1 MKRLLLAV
9 AALAGAAGMTHANTM
24 TVHNLTGCTYTLST
38 SAGTLLTV
46 GPGTW
51 TFTSTPDFIA
61 TKIIY
66 DYSGPNY
73 ISIGVGIPPGFPPY
87 ANSSAYAYTPPCLTS
102 SYYTCSWAQASPT
115 ADATLVIF

>member
-1 MKRLLLAV
+1 MKKLLLAAV
-9 AALAGAAGMTHANTM
+9 ALVGSYGMSQANTM
-24 TVHNLTGCTYTLST
+24 TVHNLTGCSYTLST

-61 TKIIY
+61 TKIVYNIG
-66 DYSGPNY
+66 GPNE

-87 ANSSAYAYTPPCLTS
+87 ANSSAYSYIPPCLTTT
-102 SYYTCSWAQASPT
+102 YYTCSWSQSSPT
-115 ADATLVIF
+115 ANATLVIF